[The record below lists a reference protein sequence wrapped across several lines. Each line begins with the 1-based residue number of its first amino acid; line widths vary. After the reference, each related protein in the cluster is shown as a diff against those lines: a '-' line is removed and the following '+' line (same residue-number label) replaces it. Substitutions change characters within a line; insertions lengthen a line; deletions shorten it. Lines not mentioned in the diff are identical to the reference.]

1 MSIQEPGF
9 EYLQTERE
17 TKRQVHI
24 NMPNFIVNRG
34 FGTAESFRPTLLTEV
49 LSQSGSPLEEEYWVM
64 IQGWVRT
71 AARKDSRNKVDS
83 RQYGENRTYDLV
95 DLPPEVRDMLIGAE
109 GLRKMF
115 HGEEP

>member
-34 FGTAESFRPTLLTEV
+34 FGTAETFRPVFLTEA
-49 LSQSGSPLEEEYWVM
+49 LSQSDFPAEEEYWVM
-64 IQGWVRT
+64 IHGPVQT
-71 AARKDSRNKVDS
+71 AARKDRRNKMDS
-83 RQYGENRTYDLV
+83 RQYGENRTYDLA
-95 DLPPEVRDMLIGAE
+95 DLPPEVHDMLIGAD

-115 HGEEP
+115 